1 MPNDRVTRGCGV
13 LEGFLARKR
22 TEMANR
28 LIPPGCQDGRILDL
42 GCGNH
47 PYFLMQADVAEKY
60 GLDRLER
67 ETLEPMSDKSIKLID
82 HDVHDVPL
90 PFEDGYF
97 DVVTML
103 AVFEHIEPANV
114 AAVLG
119 EIRRVL
125 KPGGTYIIT
134 TPAAWTD
141 FILRTMAKLGLI
153 SSEEIDEH
161 INMCSAKEIHAALTE
176 VGFAAGKIR
185 QGTFELGMNLWVA
198 AEK

>member
-1 MPNDRVTRGCGV
+1 M

-22 TEMANR
+22 TQMANR
-28 LIPPGCQDGRILDL
+28 LIPAGCQGGRILDM

-47 PYFLMQADVAEKY
+47 PYFLMQADLAEKY

-67 ETLEPMSDKSIKLID
+67 NTLEPVTDESIKLID
-82 HDVHDVPL
+82 HDVHELPL
-90 PFEDGYF
+90 PFEDDYF

-103 AVFEHIEPANV
+103 AVFEHIEPRSMSD
-114 AAVLG
+114 VLR

-125 KPGGTYIIT
+125 KPAGTYIIT
-134 TPAAWTD
+134 TPAPWTD

-161 INMCSAKEIHAALTE
+161 KNMCSPKQIHAALAE
-176 VGFAAGKIR
+176 VGFATENIR
-185 QGTFELGMNLWVA
+185 QGTFELGMNLWVT